1 MFKELEIF
9 KQELQHYTDRAY
21 FVGGCVRDE
30 FLGRACKDIDIE
42 VFDVEQ
48 EILEKI
54 LNICAEKLGFKEVEL
69 IGKQYGI
76 YKLGELD
83 ISIPRIE
90 TKTGD
95 KHTDFECALCPTL
108 PVIDAQRRRDFTVN
122 AIYKNIFTDE
132 IIDSFGGVSDIENK
146 IIKHID
152 NKTFIEDSLRVF
164 RAARFSSVLD
174 FKICEETKALCK
186 KINLSA
192 LPSERIIQETSAA
205 LIKSDTPSVYFK
217 TLQEIISD
225 FDAIFGDIDFSEIDS
240 IVKDVDVMCAFLYKD
255 AEVIP
260 EMIKSTKQKKL
271 IELSKITDEVQLFKA
286 FLKDKKVTRQYAIL
300 RGIDYTEKFSEV
312 KAPTGSEIM
321 KKYSI
326 DKPSAEVGILLEKE
340 YKELLKEK
348 ESE

>member
-9 KQELQHYTDRAY
+9 KKELQPYTDRAY

-42 VFDVEQ
+42 VFGVEQ
-48 EILEKI
+48 ETLEKI

-69 IGKQYGI
+69 VGKQYGI

-95 KHTDFECALCPTL
+95 KHTDFECTLCPTL
-108 PVIDAQRRRDFTVN
+108 PVVDAQRRRDFTVN
-122 AIYKNIFTDE
+122 AIYKNIFDGS
-132 IIDSFGGVSDIENK
+132 IVDSFNGISDMSK
-146 IIKHID
+146 RVIKHID
-152 NKTFIEDSLRVF
+152 DKTFIEDALRVF

-174 FKICEETKALCK
+174 FEISEETKALCK
-186 KINLSA
+186 KINA
-192 LPSERIIQETSAA
+192 LPTERIVQETSAA

-225 FDAIFGDIDFSEIDS
+225 FDTIFGDIDFSEIDS
-240 IVKDVDVMCAFLYKD
+240 VVKDINIMYAFLYKD
-255 AEVIP
+255 ADVIP
-260 EMIKSTKQKKL
+260 DMIKSTKQRKL
-271 IELSKITDEVQLFKA
+271 IELSRITDEVQLFKA
-286 FLKDKKVTRQYAIL
+286 FLKDREVTKQYAIL
-300 RGIDYTEKFSEV
+300 RGVDFTDKFSKI
-312 KAPTGSEIM
+312 KAPTGSDIM

-340 YKELLKEK
+340 YKELLKGERK
-348 ESE
+348 

>member
-1 MFKELEIF
+1 MLKELEIF
-9 KQELQHYTDRAY
+9 KKELQPYTDRAY

-30 FLGRACKDIDIE
+30 FLSRACKDIDIE

-48 EILEKI
+48 ETLEKI

-69 IGKQYGI
+69 VGKQYGI

-95 KHTDFECALCPTL
+95 KHTDFECTLCPTL
-108 PVIDAQRRRDFTVN
+108 PVVDAQRRRDFTVN
-122 AIYKNIFTDE
+122 AIYKNIFDGS
-132 IIDSFGGVSDIENK
+132 IVDSFNGISDMSK
-146 IIKHID
+146 RVIKHID
-152 NKTFIEDSLRVF
+152 DKTFIEDALRVF

-174 FKICEETKALCK
+174 FEISEETKALCK

-192 LPSERIIQETSAA
+192 LPTERIVQETSAA

-225 FDAIFGDIDFSEIDS
+225 FDTIFGDIDFSEIDS
-240 IVKDVDVMCAFLYKD
+240 VVKDINIMYAFLYKD
-255 AEVIP
+255 ADVIP
-260 EMIKSTKQKKL
+260 DMIKSTKQRKL
-271 IELSKITDEVQLFKA
+271 IELSRITDEVQLFKV
-286 FLKDKKVTRQYAIL
+286 FLKDREVTKQYTIL
-300 RGIDYTEKFSEV
+300 RGIDYTEKFSKI

>member
-9 KQELQHYTDRAY
+9 KKELQLYTDRAY

-30 FLGRACKDIDIE
+30 FLNRACKDIDIE
-42 VFDVEQ
+42 VFGVEQ

-83 ISIPRIE
+83 ISIPRVE

-95 KHTDFECALCPTL
+95 KHTDFNCELVPYL
-108 PVIDAQRRRDFTVN
+108 PIIDAQRRRDFTVN

-132 IIDSFGGVSDIENK
+132 IIDSFDGVSDIEKK

-152 NKTFIEDSLRVF
+152 DKTFIEDSLRVF
-164 RAARFSSVLD
+164 RAARFSSVLG
-174 FKICEETKALCK
+174 FEISKETKALCE
-186 KINLSA
+186 KIDLSA
-192 LPSERIIQETSAA
+192 LPKERIIQETSAA

-217 TLQEIISD
+217 TQQEIISD
-225 FDAIFGDIDFSEIDS
+225 FDSIFGDIDFSEIDS
-240 IVKDVDVMCAFLYKD
+240 VVKDIDIMYAFLYKD
-255 AEVIP
+255 ADAIP
-260 EMIKSTKQKKL
+260 EIIKSTKQKKL
-271 IELSKITDEVQLFKA
+271 IELARITDEVQLFKA
-286 FLKDKKVTRQYAIL
+286 FLKDREVTRQYAIL
-300 RGIDYTEKFSEV
+300 RGIDFTEKFSKV

-321 KKYSI
+321 KKYDI

-340 YKELLKEK
+340 YRELLKGK
-348 ESE
+348 

>member
-9 KQELQHYTDRAY
+9 KKELQPCTDRAY

-30 FLGRACKDIDIE
+30 FLNRACKDIDIE

-95 KHTDFECALCPTL
+95 KHTDFDCKLMPAL

-152 NKTFIEDSLRVF
+152 NKTFIEDSLRVLEQ
-164 RAARFSSVLD
+164 LD
-174 FKICEETKALCK
+174 FHQC
-186 KINLSA
+186 
-192 LPSERIIQETSAA
+192 
-205 LIKSDTPSVYFK
+205 
-217 TLQEIISD
+217 
-225 FDAIFGDIDFSEIDS
+225 
-240 IVKDVDVMCAFLYKD
+240 
-255 AEVIP
+255 
-260 EMIKSTKQKKL
+260 
-271 IELSKITDEVQLFKA
+271 
-286 FLKDKKVTRQYAIL
+286 
-300 RGIDYTEKFSEV
+300 
-312 KAPTGSEIM
+312 
-321 KKYSI
+321 
-326 DKPSAEVGILLEKE
+326 
-340 YKELLKEK
+340 
-348 ESE
+348 